1 MAGNFL
7 LCKSIAKTEMCHFLA
22 PAGQPEM
29 MHKNFMHRYLRI
41 FVVRCSRMKFYY
53 AEGSIMEKPEP
64 IRPEERNTAARKG
77 AAIHRASVGNRA
89 EQHRLPQ
96 PEQRTERDIF

>member
-1 MAGNFL
+1 MQKHSKNRNVPFPRPCGATGNGAQKL
-7 LCKSIAKTEMCHFLA
+7 HA
-22 PAGQPEM
+22 PAFAHFRGAVLTHEVL
-29 MHKNFMHRYLRI
+29 F
-41 FVVRCSRMKFYY
+41 Y
-53 AEGSIMEKPEP
+53 AEGSFMEKPEP
-64 IRPEERNTAARKG
+64 IRPEGRNTAARKG

>member
-1 MAGNFL
+1 
-7 LCKSIAKTEMCHFLA
+7 
-22 PAGQPEM
+22 
-29 MHKNFMHRYLRI
+29 
-41 FVVRCSRMKFYY
+41 
-53 AEGSIMEKPEP
+53 MEKPEP
-64 IRPEERNTAARKG
+64 IRSEGRNTAARKS

>member
-1 MAGNFL
+1 
-7 LCKSIAKTEMCHFLA
+7 
-22 PAGQPEM
+22 
-29 MHKNFMHRYLRI
+29 
-41 FVVRCSRMKFYY
+41 
-53 AEGSIMEKPEP
+53 MEKPEP
-64 IRPEERNTAARKG
+64 IRPEGRNTAARKG